1 MEDKKYLYKGFIS
14 VEQLEA
20 TIKGKKRIIER
31 LEIKDAV
38 TAIVT
43 DADDKVA
50 LVRQYRPCV
59 DELIYQ
65 TPSGLMDK
73 DGFTGRETLIEELYE
88 ECDISAADIEF
99 LSEKPIYTYYVV
111 CDSSASQM
119 SIYRA
124 RLSSVE
130 QSKSVEDTDVDRVV
144 WLTFEEFE
152 QLADRGGIKDPE
164 TLIAYLYLKAEM
176 MSAKLAKS

>member
-14 VEQLEA
+14 VEQLET
-20 TIKGKKRIIER
+20 TIKGKKRILER

-38 TAIVT
+38 TVIVT
-43 DADDKVA
+43 DAEDKVA

-59 DELIYQ
+59 DEMLYQ

-88 ECDISAADIEF
+88 ECDINAADIEY
-99 LSEKPIYTYYVV
+99 LSEKPIYKYYGV
-111 CDSSASQM
+111 CDSSESQM

-130 QSKSVEDTDVDRVV
+130 QSKSVEDTDVDRVE
-144 WLTFEEFE
+144 WLTFKEFE
-152 QLADRGGIKDPE
+152 QLYDRGGIKDPE
-164 TLIAYLYLKAEM
+164 TLIAYLHLKAEM
-176 MSAKLAKS
+176 MSAQSSKS